1 MQTFEPLKS
10 MTKNHQKPASDLNND
25 ELKMFLKPF
34 KVIQKNKQGLYLKQK
49 HCHYWTKI
57 ENTHTKLSPRLI
69 FPIGWLAPSFN

>member
-34 KVIQKNKQGLYLKQK
+34 KVIQKKKKRLVSQ
-49 HCHYWTKI
+49 TKA
-57 ENTHTKLSPRLI
+57 LPL
-69 FPIGWLAPSFN
+69 LD